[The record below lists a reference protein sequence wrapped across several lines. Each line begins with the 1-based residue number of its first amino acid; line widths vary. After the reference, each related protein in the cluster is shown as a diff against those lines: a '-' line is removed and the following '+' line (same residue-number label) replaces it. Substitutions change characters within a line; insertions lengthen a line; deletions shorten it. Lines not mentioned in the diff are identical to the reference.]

1 MDFKFMGGSMGSVVG
16 EKITRLIEYAT
27 ENFLPLIIV
36 SASGVCANAR
46 RKFKFDANG

>member
-27 ENFLPLIIV
+27 ENFLPLIMCRRP
-36 SASGVCANAR
+36 GVREC
-46 RKFKFDANG
+46 KKEV